1 MWLSYRD
8 SFPQDVV
15 LNHRFILIVIDYKT
29 TSLDTFSTNK
39 NLTSDS
45 KSCVASSQQIRVNDS
60 KILELVSKINNL
72 PGFTDNTSCVDYENY
87 FKIDKVEMLA
97 LKMIRLEQL

>member
-15 LNHRFILIVIDYKT
+15 LNHRFFLIVIDFKT
-29 TSLDTFSTNK
+29 TSFDTFVADRTLS
-39 NLTSDS
+39 SDS
-45 KSCVASSQQIRVNDS
+45 EIYAASSQQIQVNDS

>member
-15 LNHRFILIVIDYKT
+15 LNHRFILIVIDFKK
-29 TSLDTFSTNK
+29 TSLDTFVTDKTLS
-39 NLTSDS
+39 SDS
-45 KSCVASSQQIRVNDS
+45 ESFVASSQQIQVNDS
-60 KILELVSKINNL
+60 KILELVSKINDL
-72 PGFTDNTSCVDYENY
+72 PDFTDKTSCVEYENY

>member
-15 LNHRFILIVIDYKT
+15 LNHRFILIVIDFKK
-29 TSLDTFSTNK
+29 TSLDTFVTDKTLS
-39 NLTSDS
+39 LDS
-45 KSCVASSQQIRVNDS
+45 ESFVASSQQIQVNDS
-60 KILELVSKINNL
+60 KILGLVAKINDL
-72 PGFTDNTSCVDYENY
+72 PDFTDKTSCVEYENY

>member
-15 LNHRFILIVIDYKT
+15 LNHRFILIVIDFKK
-29 TSLDTFSTNK
+29 TSLDTFVTDKTLS
-39 NLTSDS
+39 LDS
-45 KSCVASSQQIRVNDS
+45 ESFVASSQQIQVNDS
-60 KILELVSKINNL
+60 KILGLVSKINDL
-72 PGFTDNTSCVDYENY
+72 PDLTDKTSCVEYEKY
-87 FKIDKVEMLA
+87 SKIDKVEMLA

>member
-15 LNHRFILIVIDYKT
+15 LNHRFILIVIDLKK
-29 TSLDTFSTNK
+29 TSLDTFVTDKTLS
-39 NLTSDS
+39 LDS
-45 KSCVASSQQIRVNDS
+45 ESFVASSQQIQVNDS
-60 KILELVSKINNL
+60 KILGLVSKINDLPNL
-72 PGFTDNTSCVDYENY
+72 TDKTSCVEYENY